1 MNNLNLLVAINAYSD
16 TNPSNNPTLNN
27 TKWSRN
33 LIGIDVNNT
42 ESHNITLSAGQGT
55 SLFSGAI
62 PLSSDA
68 TTTWNI
74 ILKSGTTNTYKISY
88 NTGTLPVFRTARTS
102 GASATTEVT
111 VTKNAKLLTFT
122 STGGT
127 LFALI
132 ANGVVVGDQVRIS
145 TLFNTI
151 NQGLFTILSR
161 TATSFTIENETGLA
175 EGPIIL
181 GAGFSTQVNIYS
193 ASGVYIGDKID
204 ITDGFSSVTWGTY
217 DITDVSHDYIEFY
230 TTESLPTESAVS
242 NNPAAFSIYR
252 NCKQFV
258 YIESDQKLDIRVN
271 GSSITNYIEPIQ
283 IGTTQ
288 YPGIFMS
295 TSSIKSI
302 VVDNISTES
311 ADVFYITAE

>member
-1 MNNLNLLVAINAYSD
+1 
-16 TNPSNNPTLNN
+16 
-27 TKWSRN
+27 
-33 LIGIDVNNT
+33 
-42 ESHNITLSAGQGT
+42 
-55 SLFSGAI
+55 
-62 PLSSDA
+62 
-68 TTTWNI
+68 
-74 ILKSGTTNTYKISY
+74 
-88 NTGTLPVFRTARTS
+88 
-102 GASATTEVT
+102 
-111 VTKNAKLLTFT
+111 LTFT

-145 TLFNTI
+145 TLFNTS

-175 EGPIIL
+175 EGPITL

-204 ITDGFSSVTWGTY
+204 ITGGFSSVTWGTY